1 MIFLPF
7 IVINVVG
14 HHYVWALVLFVL
26 AGMSDGLDGLLA
38 RKLHQQTQLGQYL
51 DPIADKLLMS
61 TMFLVLSIEH
71 RALVPWKFTVLVFSR
86 DISILLVSGVLFMI
100 AGLKDFR
107 PSIFGKANTFAQVA
121 AIFFALLLL
130 VMPVLWID
138 IARKTFLKATFL
150 FTIVSAVHYAFL
162 VQHRLRSHAPSREAA
177 TGSA

>member
-1 MIFLPF
+1 
-7 IVINVVG
+7 
-14 HHYVWALVLFVL
+14 
-26 AGMSDGLDGLLA
+26 
-38 RKLHQQTQLGQYL
+38 
-51 DPIADKLLMS
+51 
-61 TMFLVLSIEH
+61 
-71 RALVPWKFTVLVFSR
+71 
-86 DISILLVSGVLFMI
+86 MI

-162 VQHRLRSHAPSREAA
+162 VQHRLRAHGQTSGAEKPAA
-177 TGSA
+177 